1 MANSDQSNLIK
12 KILERFSLQS
22 YFESFIEN
30 GYDDLQFLKKQM
42 SDSEVDTL
50 LKDIGMTKNGHIMR
64 LKNALNALKSED
76 SASASVVKAN
86 SAEDISSQPALQPPS
101 KSASVKPSC
110 EYNTSNRS
118 NY

>member
-12 KILERFSLQS
+12 EMSERFSLQS

-30 GYDDLQFLKKQM
+30 GYDDLQFLKQM

-50 LKDIGMTKNGHIMR
+50 VKDIGMTKNGHVMR

-76 SASASVVKAN
+76 SASASVVKADN
-86 SAEDISSQPALQPPS
+86 AEDISSQPALQPPA

-110 EYNTSNRS
+110 EHNTSNRS